1 LLYNIKPI
9 YSIGDYKT
17 LEPVKNWTVTVEK
30 DHETDDLILPLPI
43 DLINQMGW
51 DQKTELIWIVE
62 NNNII
67 LKEKRYETS
76 NT

>member
-1 LLYNIKPI
+1 LLYNNKSI

-30 DHETDDLILPLPI
+30 DYETDDLILPLPI